1 MKTVLISIRA
11 KWWKLILSGKKTVEI
26 RKTAPAEIDFPFRAI
41 VYVPKVGIVGLFDC
55 EGITRTNLYDS
66 LAERSCLTAEQI
78 SKYAGGGKVC
88 GWLIEKGSPV
98 EFDNPLP
105 VETSGQTRPPQ
116 SWCYIPNYR
125 ANLVSYSFDNETYGC
140 TYANTA
146 EALKDAA
153 ADLKSWAP
161 YYQTDGKKIYV
172 GTCEFFKPCLSAC
185 AFDAVESVIC
195 QADDE
200 GFGEWADDYLSDVTK
215 EQYQELEE
223 QLDAV
228 FNAWIEKN
236 GLHAGFYKINSYSEY
251 LFDKAEGEFVT
262 PEIYYSR
269 RAKKNFRE
277 RGKNEKP
284 GRKNQGI
291 YEGNVRSDREN
302 RHNLRRGSWPEYG
315 RF

>member
-1 MKTVLISIRA
+1 MMKTVLISIRA
-11 KWWKLILSGKKTVEI
+11 KWWKLILSGEKTVEI

-223 QLDAV
+223 RLDAV
-228 FNAWIEKN
+228 FNEWIEKN

-262 PEIYYSR
+262 PEIYYNR
-269 RAKKNFRE
+269 RANKEFS
-277 RGKNEKP
+277 GKGKE
-284 GRKNQGI
+284 
-291 YEGNVRSDREN
+291 
-302 RHNLRRGSWPEYG
+302 
-315 RF
+315 

>member
-1 MKTVLISIRA
+1 MKTVLISIKA

-26 RKTAPAEIDFPFRAI
+26 RKTEPAEIEFPFRAV
-41 VYVPKVGIVGLFDC
+41 VYVPKTGIVGAFNC
-55 EGITRTNLYDS
+55 EGVMRTNLYDC
-66 LAERSCLTAEQI
+66 LAERSCLTVEQI
-78 SKYAGGGKVC
+78 SKYGTGDKVR

-125 ANLVSYSFDNETYGC
+125 SNLVSYSFDDENYSC
-140 TYANTA
+140 TFENTA

-153 ADLKSWAP
+153 ANLKSWDSDSLE
-161 YYQTDGKKIYV
+161 DGKKVYV
-172 GTCEFFKPCLSAC
+172 GACEFFQPCLSAS
-185 AFDAVESVIC
+185 AYDAVEAVIY
-195 QADDE
+195 QAGDE
-200 GFGEWADDYLSDVTK
+200 GFGEWAEDYLSDVTK

-236 GLHAGFYKINSYSEY
+236 GLHADFYKINSYSEY

-269 RAKKNFRE
+269 RANKVFS
-277 RGKNEKP
+277 GK
-284 GRKNQGI
+284 GRT
-291 YEGNVRSDREN
+291 E
-302 RHNLRRGSWPEYG
+302 
-315 RF
+315 

>member
-1 MKTVLISIRA
+1 MKTVLISIKA
-11 KWWKLILSGKKTVEI
+11 KWWKLILSGKKSVEI
-26 RKTAPAEIDFPFRAI
+26 RKTAPAEIEFPFRAV
-41 VYVPKVGIVGLFDC
+41 VYVPKTGIVGAFDC
-55 EGITRTNLYDS
+55 EGVTRTNLYES
-66 LAERSCLTAEQI
+66 LAERSCLTVEQI
-78 SKYAGGGKVC
+78 SKYGAGGKVC
-88 GWLIEKGSPV
+88 GWLIKKDSPI
-98 EFDNPLP
+98 EFDNPFP

-116 SWCYIPNYR
+116 SWQYIPNYR
-125 ANLVSYSFDNETYGC
+125 ANLVSYSFDNENYGC
-140 TYANTA
+140 TFENTA

-153 ADLKSWAP
+153 ADLKRWAP
-161 YYQTDGKKIYV
+161 YYQVDGKKIYV
-172 GTCEFFKPCLSAC
+172 GACEFFQPCLSAS
-185 AFDAVESVIC
+185 AYDAVESVIC

-269 RAKKNFRE
+269 RANKIFSGKE
-277 RGKNEKP
+277 RTE
-284 GRKNQGI
+284 
-291 YEGNVRSDREN
+291 
-302 RHNLRRGSWPEYG
+302 
-315 RF
+315 

>member
-1 MKTVLISIRA
+1 M
-11 KWWKLILSGKKTVEI
+11 EI

-88 GWLIEKGSPV
+88 GWLIEKGSLV

-291 YEGNVRSDREN
+291 YERYVRSDREN

-315 RF
+315 RFRCLEQ